1 MKFDHSWIGK
11 YTIAPLFFNGI
22 AHLKHIISQGGAG
35 ATQLIQPTWEN
46 KKHGVKRPKLPNLT
60 KKTIQIYPTQDKNEK
75 NNTIH
80 IYNLRFIIYNL
91 IFLK

>member
-46 KKHGVKRPKLPNLT
+46 KKTWCETAKATQLNKKNNPNLPNS
-60 KKTIQIYPTQDKNEK
+60 
-75 NNTIH
+75 
-80 IYNLRFIIYNL
+80 R
-91 IFLK
+91 